1 MGFSVRLAPGVRVR
15 ASSRGIRT
23 SIGPRAA
30 RVHVGGGRPGISTG
44 VGPIGFYQSL
54 GGTRRPAPR
63 ASASA
68 AGRSLAEAKAGLA
81 AELRQAISEVQNL
94 HRQTFPQPSRPVAP
108 PAELV
113 DPSAILRRHRKAARA
128 GVPWWDFRARS
139 QAKVA
144 ADAATA
150 REAAQE
156 KVRREQLR
164 TVQQGELDA
173 RWTELLDNDPACVLE
188 VLTGA
193 FEDND
198 APAAALGCVD
208 GVASIVVLV
217 PDVDVIPDRYP
228 TTTQAGNLSLKRMT
242 KTDQAAL
249 YRTMVA
255 GYLLVTAKEAFA
267 VAPRLVGVRC
277 VAIRVPRRDAYGS
290 PVVEALVGCHFSR
303 SALSGVRWADTDA
316 ATVLVDASDEL
327 VYNAKGS
334 TKALAPIALDS
345 EPDLAALVAR
355 VDVDHMESAVPA
367 PR

>member
-23 SIGPRAA
+23 SIGPRGA
-30 RVHVGGGRPGISTG
+30 RLHVGGGRPGISTG

-54 GGTRRPAPR
+54 GSGRRNAPR
-63 ASASA
+63 ASAA
-68 AGRSLAEAKAGLA
+68 TAGRSLAEAKAGLA
-81 AELRQAISEVQNL
+81 EELTRAIAEVQGL
-94 HRQTFPQPSRPVAP
+94 HRQTFPQSSRPVAP
-108 PAELV
+108 PAEPV
-113 DPSAILRRHRKAARA
+113 DPSAARRRHRKAARA
-128 GVPWWDFRARS
+128 GVPWWDFAARS
-139 QAKVA
+139 QAKLA
-144 ADAATA
+144 ADAATD
-150 REAAQE
+150 REVAEE

-173 RWTELLDNDPACVLE
+173 RWQQLLDNDPTCVVE
-188 VLTGA
+188 VLTEA

-198 APAAALGCVD
+198 APAAVVGCHD

-267 VAPRLVGVRC
+267 VAPRLVGARC
-277 VAIRVPRRDAYGS
+277 VAIRVPRRDAYGV
-290 PVVEALVGCHFSR
+290 PVVEALVGCHLSR
-303 SALSGVRWADTDA
+303 TALAGVRWSDTDA
-316 ATVLVDASDEL
+316 ATVLVDANDEL
-327 VYNAKGS
+327 VYNAKGA

-355 VDVDHMESAVPA
+355 VDVEHMGAGGGA
-367 PR
+367 RR